1 MHKEGF
7 WWRQVQPS
15 YGAGGLGPLART
27 LIPINRTQSPALPL
41 QTPSGQCIGDG
52 LVDHPYGGLINRP
65 ETLDDLRL
73 KFSSSRAR
81 LGEFAPPHLLFN
93 CCTLFYELTCLEA
106 MCYRV
111 APVRS
116 WLSIPLPYSWR
127 FALPP
132 GQGPVE

>member
-1 MHKEGF
+1 MI
-7 WWRQVQPS
+7 S
-15 YGAGGLGPLART
+15 
-27 LIPINRTQSPALPL
+27 
-41 QTPSGQCIGDG
+41 
-52 LVDHPYGGLINRP
+52 
-65 ETLDDLRL
+65 DL
-73 KFSSSRAR
+73 SSAAAVPDWGNSH
-81 LGEFAPPHLLFN
+81 PHLWLN
-93 CCTLFYELTCLEA
+93 CCTSVYTLTCPEA